1 MTAITFSS
9 VNPALLLQI
18 YPSCAPRCGTAPGFA
33 SETCWNGHASVA
45 GRYSDT
51 VWLKAVEMMGN
62 MKEKA
67 SKGKH
72 LFSLPLATS
81 GTFLIIE
88 MLKLA
93 EVAEWI
99 DLVII

>member
-1 MTAITFSS
+1 
-9 VNPALLLQI
+9 
-18 YPSCAPRCGTAPGFA
+18 
-33 SETCWNGHASVA
+33 
-45 GRYSDT
+45 
-51 VWLKAVEMMGN
+51 MGN
-62 MKEKA
+62 KKEKS

-72 LFSLPLATS
+72 LFSLPLAIS
-81 GTFLIIE
+81 DTFLIIE

>member
-1 MTAITFSS
+1 MH
-9 VNPALLLQI
+9 
-18 YPSCAPRCGTAPGFA
+18 PSCAPGCGFTLGFA
-33 SETCWNGHASVA
+33 SVTCWNRCASIT
-45 GRYSDT
+45 GKYSDT
-51 VWLKAVEMMGN
+51 VWLKAVKIMGN
-62 MKEKA
+62 KKEKA
-67 SKGKH
+67 SKWKH

-81 GTFLIIE
+81 NTFLIIE

>member
-1 MTAITFSS
+1 
-9 VNPALLLQI
+9 
-18 YPSCAPRCGTAPGFA
+18 
-33 SETCWNGHASVA
+33 
-45 GRYSDT
+45 
-51 VWLKAVEMMGN
+51 MMGN